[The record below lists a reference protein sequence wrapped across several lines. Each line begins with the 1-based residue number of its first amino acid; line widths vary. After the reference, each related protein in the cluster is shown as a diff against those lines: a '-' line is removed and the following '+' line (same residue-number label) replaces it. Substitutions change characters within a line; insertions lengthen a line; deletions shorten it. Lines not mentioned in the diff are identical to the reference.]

1 MTETTGKPQLL
12 ILGAPPRGG
21 NHLLRGLL
29 DHHPQL
35 LLPPDEDYF
44 VRHLSR
50 HPLLRW
56 RGMLSS
62 PGGAPQFFRQL
73 QKDGHLERINAGH
86 GTEVF
91 GTEDSLDLDAYYRY
105 ISEHHERGSVD
116 SLVRNHVEALAVALG
131 HVEGDGRLRVIFCA
145 LQPNNSDLSRVGRLL
160 ARSYDV
166 RGIFLVRDPRA
177 HLSSKL
183 VRNPTLN
190 LRRFCQRQ
198 NRYWEEIDE
207 FAADFGPALR
217 LRFEELV
224 TDTKASMSR
233 VCEFAGIDFLPG
245 VLEYTQGGEA
255 GRSNSSFGA
264 STGIDRAVLT
274 RYRDTLAAEKVAF
287 LEQHCLPELF
297 WAETADG
304 GGAIA
309 QSGASAAS
317 GSAAPVLPLRR

>member
-1 MTETTGKPQLL
+1 MQPSSKPPLL

-50 HPLLRW
+50 HPLLRL

-62 PGGAPQFFRQL
+62 RSGAPGFFRKL

-91 GTEDSLDLDAYYRY
+91 GSEDSLDLDAYYQY

-145 LQPNNSDLSRVGRLL
+145 LQPSNSDLSRVAQLL
-160 ARSYDV
+160 ARSYNV

-183 VRNPTLN
+183 VRNPTLS
-190 LRRFCQRQ
+190 LGRFCQRQ
-198 NRYWEEIDE
+198 NRYWREIDE
-207 FAADFGPALR
+207 FALNSGPALR

-224 TDTKASMSR
+224 TDTEHSMR
-233 VCEFAGIDFLPG
+233 EVCKFADIDFSPA

-255 GRSNSSFGA
+255 SRSNSSFAA
-264 STGIDRAVLT
+264 SAGIDHGVLT
-274 RYRDTLAAEKVAF
+274 RYRDTLPAETVSY
-287 LEQHCLPELF
+287 LEKHCLPELF
-297 WAETADG
+297 WSGPAGSGPERPGRDPG
-304 GGAIA
+304 GT
-309 QSGASAAS
+309 
-317 GSAAPVLPLRR
+317 PVRV

>member
-1 MTETTGKPQLL
+1 MRPSSKPPLL

-29 DHHPQL
+29 DHHSQL

-50 HPLLRW
+50 HPLLRL
-56 RGMLSS
+56 RGMLASRAS
-62 PGGAPQFFRQL
+62 APGFYREL

-91 GTEDSLDLDAYYRY
+91 GTEDSLDLEAYYRY
-105 ISEHHERGSVD
+105 ISEHHVRGEID

-131 HVEGDGRLRVIFCA
+131 HAEGDGRLRVIFCA
-145 LQPNNSDLSRVGRLL
+145 LQPSNKDLSRVSRLL
-160 ARSYDV
+160 AHSYQV
-166 RGIFLVRDPRA
+166 QGIFLVRDPRA

-198 NRYWEEIDE
+198 NSYWREIDR
-207 FAADFGPALR
+207 FAVDFGPVMR
-217 LRFEELV
+217 LRFENLV
-224 TDTKASMSR
+224 TDTEACMRR
-233 VCEFAGIDFLPG
+233 VCEFAKIDFSPA

-255 GRSNSSFGA
+255 SRSNSSFAA
-264 STGIDRAVLT
+264 SSGIDHGVLT
-274 RYRDTLAAEKVAF
+274 RYRDTLSQETMAY
-287 LEQHCLPELF
+287 LEANCLPELF
-297 WAETADG
+297 WREPQQPGAAAG
-304 GGAIA
+304 GDLR
-309 QSGASAAS
+309 ASA
-317 GSAAPVLPLRR
+317 

>member
-1 MTETTGKPQLL
+1 MQDSRPPLL

-29 DHHPQL
+29 DHHPRL

-50 HPLLRW
+50 HPLLRL
-56 RGMLSS
+56 RGVLTSRRR
-62 PGGAPQFFRQL
+62 APQFYRKL

-91 GTEDSLDLDAYYRY
+91 GTEDSLDLEAYYQY
-105 ISEHHERGSVD
+105 ISTHHQRGSVD

-131 HVEGDGRLRVIFCA
+131 HQSGDERLRVIFCA
-145 LQPNNSDLSRVGRLL
+145 LQPSNRDLSRVSELL
-160 ARSYDV
+160 SRSYRV

-190 LRRFCQRQ
+190 LKRFCRRQ
-198 NRYWEEIDE
+198 NSYWREIDR
-207 FAADFGPALR
+207 FAEDFGPALR

-224 TDTKASMSR
+224 TRTESCMR
-233 VCEFAGIDFLPG
+233 QVCEFAGIDFYPG
-245 VLEYTQGGEA
+245 LMEYTQGGQLT
-255 GRSNSSFGA
+255 RSNSSFVGGA
-264 STGIDRAVLT
+264 DTGGTGIDATVLT
-274 RYRDTLAAEKVAF
+274 RYRETLPAETMVF
-287 LEQHCLPELF
+287 LERHCLPELF
-297 WAETADG
+297 WVPRAEEREVVPIRKVG
-304 GGAIA
+304 
-309 QSGASAAS
+309 
-317 GSAAPVLPLRR
+317 

>member
-1 MTETTGKPQLL
+1 MESSNKPPLL

-50 HPLLRW
+50 HPLLRL

-62 PGGAPQFFRQL
+62 HAGAPGFFRQL

-105 ISEHHERGSVD
+105 IGEHHERGSLD
-116 SLVRNHVEALAVALG
+116 SLVRNHVEALAVGLG
-131 HVEGDGRLRVIFCA
+131 HVPGDGRLRVIFCA
-145 LQPNNSDLSRVGRLL
+145 LQTNNDDLVRVAELL

-198 NRYWEEIDE
+198 NRYCEEIGE
-207 FAADFGPALR
+207 FAANCGPALR

-224 TDTKASMSR
+224 TETEASMRR
-233 VCEFAGIDFLPG
+233 VCEFAEIDFSPA
-245 VLEYTQGGEA
+245 VLKYTQGGEMS
-255 GRSNSSFGA
+255 RSNSSFTTTA
-264 STGIDRAVLT
+264 GIDHGVLT
-274 RYRDTLAAEKVAF
+274 RYREALPAETIAF
-287 LEQHCLPELF
+287 VEKHCLPELF
-297 WAETADG
+297 WSDPAVDE
-304 GGAIA
+304 
-309 QSGASAAS
+309 SA
-317 GSAAPVLPLRR
+317 

>member
-1 MTETTGKPQLL
+1 MQSASKPPLL

-62 PGGAPQFFRQL
+62 RSKAPGFFRQL

-91 GTEDSLDLDAYYRY
+91 GTEDSLDLEAYYRY
-105 ISEHHERGSVD
+105 ISEHHERANLD
-116 SLVRNHVEALAVALG
+116 NLVRNHVEALAVALG

-145 LQPNNSDLSRVGRLL
+145 LQPSNSDLSRVGRLL
-160 ARSYDV
+160 ARSYEV

-190 LRRFCQRQ
+190 LSRFCQRQ

-207 FAADFGPALR
+207 FAVNFGPALR

-224 TDTKASMSR
+224 TNTETCMR
-233 VCEFAGIDFLPG
+233 QVCEFAGIDFTPA

-255 GRSNSSFGA
+255 SRSNSSFGA
-264 STGIDRAVLT
+264 SAGIDRGVLT
-274 RYRDTLAAEKVAF
+274 RYRDTLPAETVAY
-287 LEQHCLPELF
+287 LEKHCLPELF
-297 WAETADG
+297 WPG
-304 GGAIA
+304 V
-309 QSGASAAS
+309 SGN
-317 GSAAPVLPLRR
+317 

>member
-1 MTETTGKPQLL
+1 MEPSSKPPLL

-50 HPLLRW
+50 HPLLRL

-62 PGGAPQFFRQL
+62 HAGAPGFFRQL

-105 ISEHHERGSVD
+105 ISEHHERGSLD

-131 HVEGDGRLRVIFCA
+131 HVPGDGRLRVIFCA
-145 LQPNNSDLSRVGRLL
+145 LQTNNNDLVRVGNLL

-190 LRRFCQRQ
+190 LGRFCRRQ
-198 NRYWEEIDE
+198 NRYWEEIGE
-207 FAADFGPALR
+207 FAENCGPALR
-217 LRFEELV
+217 MRFEELV
-224 TDTKASMSR
+224 TQTEASMRR
-233 VCEFAGIDFLPG
+233 VCDFAKIEFSPA

-255 GRSNSSFGA
+255 SHSNSSFA
-264 STGIDRAVLT
+264 ATPGIDHGVLT
-274 RYRDTLAAEKVAF
+274 RYRDTLPAETVAY
-287 LEQHCLPELF
+287 LEKNCLPELF
-297 WAETADG
+297 WSGPAAEVGEPEA
-304 GGAIA
+304 
-309 QSGASAAS
+309 
-317 GSAAPVLPLRR
+317 R

>member
-1 MTETTGKPQLL
+1 MQPASKPPLL

-62 PGGAPQFFRQL
+62 RSGAPGFFRQL

-91 GTEDSLDLDAYYRY
+91 GTEDSLDLEAYYRY
-105 ISEHHERGSVD
+105 ISEHHERASLD

-145 LQPNNSDLSRVGRLL
+145 LQPSNNDLIRVGRLL

-183 VRNPTLN
+183 VRNPTLS
-190 LRRFCQRQ
+190 LGRFCRRQ

-207 FAADFGPALR
+207 FAANFGPALR

-224 TDTKASMSR
+224 TNTETCMR
-233 VCEFAGIDFLPG
+233 QVCEFAGIDFTPA

-255 GRSNSSFGA
+255 SRSNSSFGA
-264 STGIDRAVLT
+264 SPGIDRGVLT
-274 RYRDTLAAEKVAF
+274 RYRDTLPAETVAY
-287 LEQHCLPELF
+287 LEKHCLPELF
-297 WAETADG
+297 WPG
-304 GGAIA
+304 V
-309 QSGASAAS
+309 SKN
-317 GSAAPVLPLRR
+317 

>member
-1 MTETTGKPQLL
+1 MPAASKPPLL

-50 HPLLRW
+50 HPLLRL

-62 PGGAPQFFRQL
+62 RARAPGFYRQL

-105 ISEHHERGSVD
+105 ISEHHERASID
-116 SLVRNHVEALAVALG
+116 NLVRNHVEALAVALG
-131 HVEGDGRLRVIFCA
+131 HVAGDGRLRVIFCA
-145 LQPNNSDLSRVGRLL
+145 LQPSNSDLSRVARLL
-160 ARSYDV
+160 ARSYQV

-190 LRRFCQRQ
+190 LSRFCQRQ

-207 FAADFGPALR
+207 FAVNFGPALR

-224 TDTKASMSR
+224 TDTEACMRR
-233 VCEFAGIDFLPG
+233 VCEFSSITFSPE
-245 VLEYTQGGEA
+245 VLEYTQGGQA
-255 GRSNSSFGA
+255 SRSNSSFA
-264 STGIDRAVLT
+264 ATTGIDHGALT
-274 RYRDTLAAEKVAF
+274 RYRETLSAETMAY

-297 WAETADG
+297 WPGTAENDG
-304 GGAIA
+304 MAHTG
-309 QSGASAAS
+309 AAS
-317 GSAAPVLPLRR
+317 

>member
-1 MTETTGKPQLL
+1 MSLTPGKPQLL

-50 HPLLRW
+50 RPLLRW

-62 PGGAPQFFRQL
+62 RAGAPGFFRQL

-91 GTEDSLDLDAYYRY
+91 GTEDSLNLDAYYRY
-105 ISEHHERGSVD
+105 ISENHERASVD

-145 LQPNNSDLSRVGRLL
+145 LQTNNSDLSRVGRLL
-160 ARSYDV
+160 ARSYNV

-177 HLSSKL
+177 HLASKL

-190 LRRFCQRQ
+190 LGRFCQRQ

-207 FAADFGPALR
+207 FAANFGPALR

-224 TDTKASMSR
+224 TDTETCMR
-233 VCEFAGIDFLPG
+233 QVCEFAGIDFLPG

-264 STGIDRAVLT
+264 SAGIDRAVLT
-274 RYRDTLAAEKVAF
+274 RYRDTLAPETVAYLEK
-287 LEQHCLPELF
+287 HCLPELF
-297 WAETADG
+297 WPDG
-304 GGAIA
+304 AKVKA
-309 QSGASAAS
+309 
-317 GSAAPVLPLRR
+317 